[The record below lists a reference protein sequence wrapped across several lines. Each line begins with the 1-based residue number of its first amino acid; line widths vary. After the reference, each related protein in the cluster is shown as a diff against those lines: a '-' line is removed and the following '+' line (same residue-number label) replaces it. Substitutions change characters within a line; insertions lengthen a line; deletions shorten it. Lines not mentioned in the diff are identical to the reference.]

1 MVRTSSFLINVK
13 IYLLFF
19 ILEYIIDTLVIMLF
33 TDCKGLWYINMIFE
47 YMILFTLLCRLTFKE
62 LLEFG
67 LVHVVRDVAHEELLG
82 VGVPD
87 HPATLGLPL
96 LPLPN

>member
-1 MVRTSSFLINVK
+1 MQECTYTIHIKTHVGSASPK
-13 IYLLFF
+13 
-19 ILEYIIDTLVIMLF
+19 
-33 TDCKGLWYINMIFE
+33 
-47 YMILFTLLCRLTFKE
+47 RLTFKE

-67 LVHVVRDVAHEELLG
+67 LVHVVRDVPHEQLLG

-96 LPLPN
+96 LTFPNWNKQTQNHML